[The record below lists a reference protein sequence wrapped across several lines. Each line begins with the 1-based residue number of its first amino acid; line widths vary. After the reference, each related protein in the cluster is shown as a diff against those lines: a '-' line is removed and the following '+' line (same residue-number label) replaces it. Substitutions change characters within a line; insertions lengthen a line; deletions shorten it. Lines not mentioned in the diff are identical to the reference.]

1 MKNDQDLH
9 IAQEFENIKE
19 QLMKET
25 AEAMKIFSNV
35 KEKKYFFDVH
45 TENKIL
51 KNIICQMK
59 FFLETYE
66 NR

>member
-25 AEAMKIFSNV
+25 AEAIEN
-35 KEKKYFFDVH
+35 FF
-45 TENKIL
+45 ERKR
-51 KNIICQMK
+51 KNI
-59 FFLETYE
+59 FFRRAY
-66 NR
+66 RK